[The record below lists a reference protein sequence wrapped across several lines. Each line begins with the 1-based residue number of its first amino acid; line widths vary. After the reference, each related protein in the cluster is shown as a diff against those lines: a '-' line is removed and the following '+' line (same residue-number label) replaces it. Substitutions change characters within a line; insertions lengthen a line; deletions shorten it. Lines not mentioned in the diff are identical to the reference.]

1 MVAKPYFRTS
11 HRYEKA
17 VDRLSFVMRAVGA
30 GPSALARQLGLP
42 GPELFYRIAEEELP
56 MPPELARGIH
66 ERWPQIDLGWLLTG
80 QCPAGT
86 GSSATGSPELSA
98 PRSHPTDR

>member
-1 MVAKPYFRTS
+1 MVAKPYFRAS

-17 VDRLSFVMRAVGA
+17 VDRLSFVMRAVGF
-30 GPSALARQLGLP
+30 GPSALARQLELP

-66 ERWPQIDLGWLLTG
+66 ARWPQIDLGWLLTG
-80 QCPAGT
+80 QCPAEA
-86 GSSATGSPELSA
+86 GSSATGGPETPA
-98 PRSHPTDR
+98 FRSLLTGR

>member
-1 MVAKPYFRTS
+1 MVAKPYFRAS

-17 VDRLSFVMRAVGA
+17 VDRLSFVMRAVGV
-30 GPSALARQLGLP
+30 GPVALARQLGLP

-66 ERWPQIDLGWLLTG
+66 ARWPQIDLGWLLTG
-80 QCPAGT
+80 ECPAEA
-86 GSSATGSPELSA
+86 GSSATGGPEMSA
-98 PRSHPTDR
+98 VRNLPIGR

>member
-1 MVAKPYFRTS
+1 
-11 HRYEKA
+11 
-17 VDRLSFVMRAVGA
+17 MRAVGA

-42 GPELFYRIAEEELP
+42 GPELFYRIAEEGLP

-86 GSSATGSPELSA
+86 DSSATGSPELSA

>member
-17 VDRLSFVMRAVGA
+17 VDRLSFVMRAVGY
-30 GPSALARQLGLP
+30 GPVALARQLGLP
-42 GPELFYRIAEEELP
+42 GPELFYRIAEEKLP

-66 ERWPQIDLGWLLTG
+66 ARWPQIDLGWLLTG
-80 QCPAGT
+80 QCSAEA
-86 GSSATGSPELSA
+86 SSPATGIPEA
-98 PRSHPTDR
+98 PASRSHPTSR